1 MLRWTFPKIW
11 GRLGAA
17 GALALLSAFP
27 LSGQTWLNLALD
39 SPLPGGFKGGVNFES
54 RWDEVGHDVGF
65 MDLALHR
72 VIHGGLEADG
82 QVRLMM
88 VQGADGGYGA
98 GRRLAFRLIQ
108 KQPVGNHS
116 LLRLRA
122 MVQTSPH
129 AQALRLRAAAQT
141 HIYVS
146 EAGPKWT
153 PEVNA
158 EVFWRRSGDEP
169 FTGTDLRIRA
179 EIAYWPRPTR
189 SIFIGYQGEW
199 AVQGSRNPGSDVLR
213 AGWIWHCR

>member
-17 GALALLSAFP
+17 GALALLFSFP

-39 SPLPGGFKGGVNFES
+39 SPLPAGFKGVLNLEA

-65 MDLALHR
+65 VDLALHR
-72 VIHGGLEADG
+72 VIQGGLEADG
-82 QVRLMM
+82 QVRLMR
-88 VQGADGGYGA
+88 VRGTDGGYGA

-108 KQPVGNHS
+108 KQPVGTYS

-122 MVQTSPH
+122 MVQTSPD
-129 AQALRLRAAAQT
+129 AQALRLRAAAQR
-141 HIYVS
+141 HIYES
-146 EAGPKWT
+146 ESDRRWT

-158 EVFWRRSGDEP
+158 EVFWRRSGVDP
-169 FTGTDLRIRA
+169 FVGTDLRFRA
-179 EIAYWPRPTR
+179 ELAYRPQSART
-189 SIFIGYQGEW
+189 IFVGYQGEW
-199 AVQGSRNPGSDVLR
+199 TLKGPRNPGSDVLR